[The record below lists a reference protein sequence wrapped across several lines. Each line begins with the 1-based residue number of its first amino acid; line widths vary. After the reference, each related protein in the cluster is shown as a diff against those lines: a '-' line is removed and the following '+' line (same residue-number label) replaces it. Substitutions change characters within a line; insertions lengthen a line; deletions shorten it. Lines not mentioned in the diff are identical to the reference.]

1 MEGVIRVLAVLGA
14 ARPTTTEYEAARRVG
29 ALAAERGWAVLTG
42 GGSGVMEAASRGAA
56 EAGGLTIGVLPGTE
70 PAQDYPNQWVALRIY
85 TGLGSARNVINALS
99 GDLVLAI
106 GGQAGTLSEV
116 AHAVKAGREVW
127 WLHPWRLTPP
137 AGHPEPSIRRFT
149 TEEALLEALGLRLG
163 PRGAS

>member
-1 MEGVIRVLAVLGA
+1 MASRVPVLAVLGA
-14 ARPTTTEYEAARRVG
+14 ARPTEEEYGAARRVG

-70 PAQDYPNQWVALRIY
+70 PAHDYPNPWVAVRIY

-106 GGQAGTLSEV
+106 GGRAGTLSEV

-127 WLHPWRLTPP
+127 WLWPWVLTPP
-137 AGHPEPSIRRFT
+137 EGHPAPEIRRFDD
-149 TEEALLEALGLRLG
+149 EDELLEALGGRLG
-163 PRGAS
+163 